1 MSEKEKRGQAPLF
14 KGRELV
20 RAAHGVQRDLLGTL
34 LDAEK
39 LYTEEEVSALVD
51 THTKREVKQYGGR

>member
-20 RAAHGVQRDLLGTL
+20 RAAHGVHRDLLSTL
-34 LDAEK
+34 LDAEQ
-39 LYTEEEVSALVD
+39 LYTEEQVSTLVD
-51 THTKREVKQYGGR
+51 THTKREVK